1 MSKRVAIEA
10 AAAKLSELA
19 RTSKAELDKTGG
31 RVAEATRKAKVSA
44 ADVGLNVKSRMK
56 SAIEKADANHEA
68 LAEQIDTAA
77 QVSRVAAG
85 VTAAGALVVAPT
97 GLTAVGVAL
106 GVASAPVLVS
116 ALPVV
121 AGVAAT
127 AATASAA
134 ASLYK
139 KARKKRTKQEKA
151 SNA

>member
-68 LAEQIDTAA
+68 IADHIEAETARID
-77 QVSRVAAG
+77 
-85 VTAAGALVVAPT
+85 
-97 GLTAVGVAL
+97 GLI
-106 GVASAPVLVS
+106 